1 MLIDALRVDV
11 HHLVDVRRIE
21 VDERAVRT
29 DAGVRDDDV
38 EAAVARDR
46 LVDERRD
53 LGAIADVGR
62 PGDGA
67 GDAEVVARARGEAE
81 LDALVGEHAGDGGAD
96 AAARS
101 GDDCHL
107 SFESRHG
114 VRSFTVSSAGY
125 SARKRA

>member
-1 MLIDALRVDV
+1 MMRG
-11 HHLVDVRRIE
+11 IE
-21 VDERAVRT
+21 LDERPVGA
-29 DAGVRDDDV
+29 DAGVRDHDV
-38 EAAVARDR
+38 DAAVSRDR
-46 LVDERRD
+46 LVGERRH
-53 LGAIADVGR
+53 LGAVADVGR

-96 AAARS
+96 AAARA

-107 SFESRHG
+107 SFETGHR